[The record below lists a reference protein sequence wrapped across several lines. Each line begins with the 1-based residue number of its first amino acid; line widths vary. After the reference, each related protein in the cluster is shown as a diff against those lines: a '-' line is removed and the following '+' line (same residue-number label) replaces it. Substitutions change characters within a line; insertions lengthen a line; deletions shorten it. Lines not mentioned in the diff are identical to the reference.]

1 MPMARGLA
9 ELIVRE
15 GIPVSIWKD
24 NSPSPPMHISPIN
37 KQGHN
42 MIHLNYAAYELVIAI
57 HHSLSH
63 ISHVLHQYEPTIYQ
77 FEQDIHQY

>member
-1 MPMARGLA
+1 
-9 ELIVRE
+9 
-15 GIPVSIWKD
+15 
-24 NSPSPPMHISPIN
+24 MHISPIN

-42 MIHLNYAAYELVIAI
+42 MIHLKYAAYELVITI